1 MTDASLSDDELA
13 VWATLD
19 DHALATSV
27 AAEAGRRLMSLRR
40 ELTGRGIGRMQ
51 LKDAGDMLGHTF
63 IMGALRAVRPD
74 DWLLSEEG
82 SDSRA
87 RLAAARVWIIDPLD
101 GTREFGE
108 GRADWAVH
116 IALWEGGDL
125 VAGAVALPARE
136 LVLATE
142 PAPTVPPSGRDR
154 PLLITSRS
162 SQPYSAMIV
171 EESLRCDTVTLGS
184 AGAKAMS
191 VVLGEADIYV
201 HDGGMNQW
209 DSAAPVAVAL
219 AAGLHASRI
228 NGAPFSYNDAD
239 TYMPDLLICRPE
251 LADLVLDSLW
261 GNRRPR

>member
-1 MTDASLSDDELA
+1 MNYSVGAYDVTNTIASFSSRGAGENGTVKPNISAPGVNIRSSLPGDTFGSYNG
-13 VWATLD
+13 
-19 DHALATSV
+19 TSM
-27 AAEAGRRLMSLRR
+27 AAP
-40 ELTGRGIGRMQ
+40 
-51 LKDAGDMLGHTF
+51 H
-63 IMGALRAVRPD
+63 
-74 DWLLSEEG
+74 
-82 SDSRA
+82 
-87 RLAAARVWIIDPLD
+87 
-101 GTREFGE
+101 
-108 GRADWAVH
+108 
-116 IALWEGGDL
+116 

-251 LADLVLDSLW
+251 LADPVLDSLW